1 MKTVLQTLKNVK
13 IMSFD
18 VPNGNG
24 RIYSYDS
31 VDLNDPMLTEMFNQK
46 MLLGELGFPEDGREE
61 TDMHKVSHAI
71 TALRKEPDGLYAD
84 IDILNTVN
92 GRILNE
98 CVNENNFRT
107 RGAGI
112 VKEDGTVVSYMLF
125 GIDYT
130 NNPA

>member
-1 MKTVLQTLKNVK
+1 MTVADLYFKLKEEIAKGHGVLPVMIHDNV
-13 IMSFD
+13 D
-18 VPNGNG
+18 TEDGG
-24 RIYSYDS
+24 Y
-31 VDLNDPMLTEMFNQK
+31 TEMLEQK
-46 MLLGELGFPEDGREE
+46 ALFGELGFPADGRTE
-61 TDMHKVSHAI
+61 TDMHNVSHVI

-107 RGAGI
+107 RGSGI
-112 VKEDGTVVSYMLF
+112 VKEDGAVVSYTLF

-130 NNPA
+130 DNPA